1 MAKYKEAQRMGDDRR
16 FPYDW
21 STQELK
27 DFLGEFE
34 TELES
39 YRTKVLSLGREFYG
53 VPLDVIPAYGRFPSL
68 EKPGTVRNP
77 ILGLTYPWIVQFY
90 LDQGAITRKMDL
102 GQVSWSIGPSLTNWR
117 KGLALGVLRDR
128 RSFAAKKER
137 ENMDIL
143 SESKESLVSSTKF
156 DFGDVEG

>member
-1 MAKYKEAQRMGDDRR
+1 MKIEKDIQSGDGRR

-39 YRTKVLSLGREFYG
+39 YRAKVLSHEREFYG
-53 VPLDVIPAYGRFPSL
+53 APVDVIPKYGRFPVI
-68 EKPGTVRNP
+68 EKPGMVRNP
-77 ILGLTYPWIVQFY
+77 ILGLTYPRIVQFY
-90 LDQGAITRKMDL
+90 LDQRAITRKMYL
-102 GQVSWSIGPSLTNWR
+102 GQISWSIGPSLLTNWR
-117 KGLALGVLRDR
+117 KGLALDVLRDR
-128 RSFAAKKER
+128 RSFAAKNER